1 MNDYTAREFEVLRQ
15 TIQSRGGARPLV
27 LLLGLSAWAGVLVVV
42 LAWLPNPAASVV
54 PLVVLL
60 ATFEVVRALHLGVER
75 IGRYIQVFF
84 EEDSGG
90 SAPTGGPAW
99 EHMAMHF
106 GGSVPG
112 AGVHPYFVAVFFI
125 AVPVNFLAVL
135 FPGPVLV
142 ELVALAVPHL
152 AFLVWM
158 LYCDR
163 GMRRQRVAELARF
176 RELRARTSRPG
187 PPGPAAPSA

>member
-1 MNDYTAREFEVLRQ
+1 MKDYSAREFEALRQ
-15 TIQSRGGARPLV
+15 TIRSRGGARPLV
-27 LLLGLSAWAGVLVVV
+27 VLAGVSAWAGILVVV
-42 LAWLPNPAASVV
+42 LAWLPNPLASVV

-84 EEDSGG
+84 EEDPGG

-99 EHMAMHF
+99 EHTAMQF
-106 GGSVPG
+106 GTSVPG
-112 AGVHPYFVAVFFI
+112 AGVHPYFVAVFFV
-125 AVPVNFLAVL
+125 ATLVNFLAVL
-135 FPGPVLV
+135 FPGPVMV
-142 ELVALAVPHL
+142 ELSALAVPHL
-152 AFLVWM
+152 AFLVWI

-176 RELRARTSRPG
+176 RALKDSLRS
-187 PPGPAAPSA
+187 

>member
-15 TIQSRGGARPLV
+15 TIRSRGGSRPLV
-27 LLLGLSAWAGVLVVV
+27 VLGGLSAWAGVLVVV
-42 LAWLPNPAASVV
+42 LAWLPNPLASVI

-60 ATFEVVRALHLGVER
+60 ATFEVVRTLHLGVER
-75 IGRYIQVFF
+75 IGRYIQVFV

-90 SAPTGGPAW
+90 SAPTGGPKW
-99 EHMAMHF
+99 EHTAMHF

-112 AGVHPYFVAVFFI
+112 AGTHPYFVGVFVVAI
-125 AVPVNFLAVL
+125 PVNFLAVV
-135 FPGPVLV
+135 FPGPLMV
-142 ELVALAVPHL
+142 ELATLAVPHL

-176 RELRARTSRPG
+176 RALKDSLRS
-187 PPGPAAPSA
+187 